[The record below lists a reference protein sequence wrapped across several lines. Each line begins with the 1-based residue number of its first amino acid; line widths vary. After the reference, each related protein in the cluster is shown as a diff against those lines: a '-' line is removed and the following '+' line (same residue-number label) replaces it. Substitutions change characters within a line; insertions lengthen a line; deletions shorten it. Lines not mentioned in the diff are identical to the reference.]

1 MPLGMIAKTVCTL
14 LAAIGFASI
23 GGSAIAAEP
32 AGAGT
37 AANANSSLGSGID
50 LKYVDPAVRPQ
61 DDFYR
66 AVNGKWLD
74 TFEMPVDKARYGSF
88 DKLREDTELQL
99 KAIIEDVAKSTDVAP
114 GSEAQKIR
122 DLYNS
127 FMNEAKIE
135 EVGTKPLV
143 PLFARI
149 DAVKDKVAFV
159 PGQGF
164 HPDGSGTNTMRLNF
178 SNVPP
183 DQLREGVRRLGAAIQ
198 RRLDKATP
206 VAI

>member
-88 DKLREDTELQL
+88 VQLWATQFGRGRVLAFTDSTIWSNFCFFDPGKSELWL
-99 KAIIEDVAKSTDVAP
+99 GMCEWLNHSTPMII
-114 GSEAQKIR
+114 
-122 DLYNS
+122 
-127 FMNEAKIE
+127 
-135 EVGTKPLV
+135 
-143 PLFARI
+143 
-149 DAVKDKVAFV
+149 
-159 PGQGF
+159 
-164 HPDGSGTNTMRLNF
+164 
-178 SNVPP
+178 PP
-183 DQLREGVRRLGAAIQ
+183 CS
-198 RRLDKATP
+198 
-206 VAI
+206 

>member
-1 MPLGMIAKTVCTL
+1 MIAKITRTL
-14 LAAIGFASI
+14 LAAIGLAAVS
-23 GGSAIAAEP
+23 GCAIAAQP
-32 AGAGT
+32 AGAAT
-37 AANANSSLGSGID
+37 AGNATSSPVSGVD

-61 DDFYR
+61 YDFYR

-99 KAIIEDVAKSTDVAP
+99 KAIVEEVVKSTDAAP

-135 EVGTKPLV
+135 DAGTKPLV

-149 DAVKDKVAFV
+149 DAVKDQDDVTTLLARFTV
-159 PGQGF
+159 
-164 HPDGSGTNTMRLNF
+164 
-178 SNVPP
+178 
-183 DQLREGVRRLGAAIQ
+183 LRIDA
-198 RRLDKATP
+198 P
-206 VAI
+206 F